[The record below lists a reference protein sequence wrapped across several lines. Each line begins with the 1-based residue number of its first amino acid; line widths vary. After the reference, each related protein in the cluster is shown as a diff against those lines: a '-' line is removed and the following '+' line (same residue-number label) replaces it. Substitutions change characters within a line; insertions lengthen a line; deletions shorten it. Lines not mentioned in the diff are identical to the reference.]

1 MKTSKSLPN
10 KNSSS
15 FWIGF
20 GSSCLVHALIIG
32 GFYLYPA
39 QKELV
44 SQSQRALIPL
54 KMGQFQPP
62 KSQESTS
69 PEPMP
74 PKKEP
79 KKRVAKKIPVPIPKE
94 EILKEEPKEE
104 PKQEELEPIA
114 SEPEV
119 PSSENITE
127 DTSDAPFSEEVLA
140 TFDKDREFLARIHA
154 AIAKYK
160 KYPRQAQRMKM
171 QGEVMVE
178 FGLTKEGK
186 IAWIN
191 IIQSSKHELLD
202 EHALETIKKAA
213 SEFPPPKRSVRIK
226 VPIAYYLT

>member
-20 GSSCLVHALIIG
+20 GSSCLVHALIIAA
-32 GFYLYPA
+32 FYFYPA
-39 QKELV
+39 EEELKFQSRGNIPINV
-44 SQSQRALIPL
+44 SLEKIITKAPEPT
-54 KMGQFQPP
+54 PP
-62 KSQESTS
+62 K
-69 PEPMP
+69 P
-74 PKKEP
+74 PKPPKPKP
-79 KKRVAKKIPVPIPKE
+79 KKPIVKKTPVPVPKQEIPKE
-94 EILKEEPKEE
+94 EP
-104 PKQEELEPIA
+104 EPILEN
-114 SEPEV
+114 EPEIPNLENTAENTDDV
-119 PSSENITE
+119 P
-127 DTSDAPFSEEVLA
+127 FGGEVLV

-213 SEFPPPKRSVRIK
+213 PDFPPPNRRVRIK